1 MLGIDC
7 DNGNIY
13 CHVCDDFIYDPTLQA
28 IQRAKRVIL
37 GKRKR
42 DAEQVPVING
52 TDSSSSSSDSSIS
65 AMQIVPPQTCK
76 SPSMQGCSNK

>member
-1 MLGIDC
+1 VLGIDC

-42 DAEQVPVING
+42 DAEEVPVLNNG
-52 TDSSSSSSDSSIS
+52 TGSSSSSSDSSIS

-76 SPSMQGCSNK
+76 STATHARMF